1 MIFLGIVHFFLI
13 VIETVVNCTKSLAG
27 APAETQAPATGAMGG
42 GTWPT
47 GVSKTRSVQLS
58 P

>member
-1 MIFLGIVHFFLI
+1 MIFLGIVRFFL
-13 VIETVVNCTKSLAG
+13 VVVGTVVNCTKGLAG
-27 APAETQAPATGAMGG
+27 APMEAQAPAAGAMGG

-47 GVSKTRSVQLS
+47 GVSKTRSVQLA